1 MDTSLPL
8 PLPTQLLRLPRGLWA
23 DLEATVI
30 QQDRQF
36 LTEVARTLGLPVAEV
51 LRRCLGTGAPQS
63 VPVLLGEDAI
73 SSDRCPWWQQY
84 GDGLWRR
91 CCRSRLSPT
100 LPCAVHERSVPCPLT
115 RLDSDPLI
123 RALPRL
129 QPARF
134 GDRLLW
140 YDPANIVPTYNED
153 GTVATD
159 GRVRALQFRGRPVLT
174 WFPSLPMTAEC

>member
-1 MDTSLPL
+1 MELSTPPL
-8 PLPTQLLRLPRGLWA
+8 QTLRLPRGLWA

-63 VPVLLGEDAI
+63 VPILVGDAE
-73 SSDRCPWWQQY
+73 SPGRCPWWQQY

-100 LPCAVHERSVPCPLT
+100 LPCAAHERSVPCPLT
-115 RLDSDPLI
+115 RLDSDPVI

-140 YDPANIVPTYNED
+140 YDPANVAPTYNED
-153 GTVATD
+153 GTVAD
-159 GRVRALQFRGRPVLT
+159 GRVRAVSFRGRPVLT
-174 WFPSLPMTAEC
+174 WFPAAFASVS